1 MTKGSH
7 YSVIFCVAAVFG
19 FSNLINYFG
28 DCVRNNFVQPGTV
41 FQKAD
46 RFSNQVVNVENF
58 GRYESEIGPSF
69 QITDTIIITGTA
81 TIPPLPTYTLIF
93 PETTAETELF
103 QTHRQPIEKQTSPQ
117 YWITLQRFWP
127 ILLLAVIWI
136 ILGLWFVFSQMI
148 IK

>member
-1 MTKGSH
+1 MDT
-7 YSVIFCVAAVFG
+7 
-19 FSNLINYFG
+19 
-28 DCVRNNFVQPGTV
+28 T

-46 RFSNQVVNVENF
+46 RFANQIVNVDNF
-58 GRYESEIGPSF
+58 GRYESEIVPSF
-69 QITDTIIITGTA
+69 QITDTLRITGTA

-93 PETTAETELF
+93 PEITPEMELF
-103 QTHRQPIEKQTSPQ
+103 QTNRQPLEKQTSPQ
-117 YWITLQRFWP
+117 FWRTIQRLWP